1 MSMHFLFAKHVMLQ
15 IRAFLRTFLVDIMLC
30 GRYLVNIR
38 QYLVKF
44 VEVDIYYNSTGR
56 CK

>member
-1 MSMHFLFAKHVMLQ
+1 MSMHFLFAKRVMLQ

-30 GRYLVNIR
+30 GRYLVDIC
-38 QYLVKF
+38 QYLVNF